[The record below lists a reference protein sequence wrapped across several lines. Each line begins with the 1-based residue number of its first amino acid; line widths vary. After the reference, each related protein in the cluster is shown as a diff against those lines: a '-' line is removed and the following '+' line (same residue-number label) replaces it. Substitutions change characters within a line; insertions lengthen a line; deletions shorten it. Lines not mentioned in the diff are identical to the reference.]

1 MHPLLIASIF
11 VVAMASPAV
20 VALKYAAK
28 PKRELALEAGSARRL
43 PRTDEGSLVLPPRV
57 PEYIALTPRLRLLES
72 ATLINQL
79 PMSASVDQAEDG
91 IRVSQEGRENVM
103 A

>member
-1 MHPLLIASIF
+1 
-11 VVAMASPAV
+11 
-20 VALKYAAK
+20 
-28 PKRELALEAGSARRL
+28 
-43 PRTDEGSLVLPPRV
+43 
-57 PEYIALTPRLRLLES
+57 LLES